1 MSERITKFWTDDF
14 TRLFCSSKLVPI
26 ETDTLEEQ
34 MNSVTRLV
42 LLFFMLLFAINWKY
56 DLIFL
61 FLCLIFII
69 ILYYIKKGM
78 TQNKE
83 NYKNMP
89 RNTNTNTNTNTNI
102 NEIEHYGPTYSGVGP
117 TLIKQKPSTEFMKK
131 TRLDKNGIYFSDTF
145 NDNSCNIINPVQA
158 LKYANPTMTP
168 ESKIMQPDYISP
180 NQKLVGKPMPR
191 TEVAPIIVPPTNC
204 LDFWKPNDFVTQ
216 SGINSES
223 TVDLGRSGYLITDQ
237 SCLSDRKCGEN
248 TPYVK
253 HELGN
258 TCHLGVTIE
267 PFDNEVPKLFQGGGK
282 NDFQELSSHSN
293 YGKYSDHV
301 VPGEIMMS
309 KLQQNNLDGNI
320 MTEMGYYPKRPNA
333 NNLPSNLAVGNAQL
347 DPAFNNYNKNVFT
360 NIIQPGVYTRNETIQ
375 PISENIGIS
384 YTQQF
389 QPITEDINQNG
400 TTFIYEDPVTYN
412 PKIVE
417 QKEGINNSNVYDPRF
432 TGAGTTYRTYID
444 KMTGQPRFYYDDIDC
459 HRKPNYVTRNNIDF
473 TDYGTTYGP
482 QNHGEFMDQ
491 RNVRA
496 KAQDTYLN
504 NQLTFRTEMQE
515 RLMRKRNAEAWQ
527 QKVAPIIKS
536 GFVRRG

>member
-1 MSERITKFWTDDF
+1 
-14 TRLFCSSKLVPI
+14 
-26 ETDTLEEQ
+26 
-34 MNSVTRLV
+34 
-42 LLFFMLLFAINWKY
+42 
-56 DLIFL
+56 
-61 FLCLIFII
+61 
-69 ILYYIKKGM
+69 M

-89 RNTNTNTNTNTNI
+89 RNTNTNTNI

-267 PFDNEVPKLFQGGGK
+267 PFDNEVPKLFQGGG
-282 NDFQELSSHSN
+282 
-293 YGKYSDHV
+293 
-301 VPGEIMMS
+301 
-309 KLQQNNLDGNI
+309 
-320 MTEMGYYPKRPNA
+320 
-333 NNLPSNLAVGNAQL
+333 
-347 DPAFNNYNKNVFT
+347 
-360 NIIQPGVYTRNETIQ
+360 
-375 PISENIGIS
+375 
-384 YTQQF
+384 
-389 QPITEDINQNG
+389 
-400 TTFIYEDPVTYN
+400 
-412 PKIVE
+412 
-417 QKEGINNSNVYDPRF
+417 
-432 TGAGTTYRTYID
+432 
-444 KMTGQPRFYYDDIDC
+444 
-459 HRKPNYVTRNNIDF
+459 
-473 TDYGTTYGP
+473 
-482 QNHGEFMDQ
+482 
-491 RNVRA
+491 
-496 KAQDTYLN
+496 
-504 NQLTFRTEMQE
+504 
-515 RLMRKRNAEAWQ
+515 
-527 QKVAPIIKS
+527 
-536 GFVRRG
+536 